1 MIRMNS
7 DEIFFKIH
15 VRRDLN
21 GTDIE
26 LGDVDS
32 NDSEP
37 DIAVQPI
44 TTRKLNQSFSTIET
58 TGKLVNLR

>member
-1 MIRMNS
+1 M
-7 DEIFFKIH
+7 
-15 VRRDLN
+15 
-21 GTDIE
+21 
-26 LGDVDS
+26 GDVDS